1 MTDLKCRCVYK
12 CRISLHESQLSPS
25 SSATALQTLS
35 ISSSPT
41 TISHPIQ
48 IFNKQIQRQPTQLQ
62 RPPPTQV
69 TMPNSIYCNADGC
82 ENDKVFSG
90 NKQHQYCSTHKC
102 ADSSC
107 GQRNKA
113 GSIWCGTHKD
123 GK

>member
-1 MTDLKCRCVYK
+1 
-12 CRISLHESQLSPS
+12 
-25 SSATALQTLS
+25 
-35 ISSSPT
+35 
-41 TISHPIQ
+41 
-48 IFNKQIQRQPTQLQ
+48 
-62 RPPPTQV
+62 
-69 TMPNSIYCNADGC
+69 MPNSIYCNADGC